1 MIWPLIAVLLLGA
14 AILMCCVT
22 YSIVKLK
29 NNPLER
35 YVRRALICAAG
46 TMACYAVGIMAFGET
61 VSLFAFGFYNIFETL
76 TAVTLLSFVRRYL
89 GNPNGI
95 GFMRVPVLIGAA
107 LDAILMLVNPF
118 TEIAFS
124 LKNLE
129 SPFGGIFYRTVENVK
144 VYGFHS
150 VFVTVIVLCI
160 LGMLLHRMITAPGAY
175 MIKYGSAFFGLL
187 VIAVNSTA
195 YMHFHFTFD
204 YSVVLYAITGFFM
217 FYFSLIYVPR
227 GLMQRLMFFT
237 VSNMQD
243 GIVCIDIDGK
253 IVHANPPAREFCKAD
268 DEIRTLENQV
278 KKWIRE
284 KLNTDSSVYSWESK
298 RNMNGEKHYFS
309 VEYRKIF
316 DSSVKAIGSFF
327 LIHDR
332 TEEYTKYRAER
343 YRATHDKLTGLYNR
357 EYFYEL
363 VRNLL
368 DENPRESYNI
378 IVTDVKNFKIV
389 NDVFGVEA
397 GDRLLKKISEIT
409 ESFGGKYCVYAR
421 LSGDRFAVCIPR
433 KRFSEEKL
441 LRAYSVVDS
450 FFEDS
455 NFKVHIHMG
464 VYEIA
469 DRRLRVAVMCDRAS
483 LALKTIK
490 DSYRSHVAYY
500 DNELREVFISE
511 HRVISEFEKALSRGQ
526 FQLYIQPQINVNGS
540 IRGGEG
546 LVRWIHPKDGMIKP
560 DKFIHILEQTGL
572 ISRLDKYMW
581 ELACQELS
589 RWTAAGSKKHY
600 ISVNISPKDFYLLD
614 VYEIITGLVEKYGIS
629 PSMLHLEITET
640 AIMDNLES
648 QLALIQRLRKYGF
661 LVEID
666 DFGSGYSSLNMLKE
680 IDADV
685 LKLDMA
691 FLRQTENTEKS
702 HLIVKMIITLA
713 KLLNMEVITEGVETK
728 EQVKFLAEYGCD
740 VYQGY
745 YFAKPMPVE
754 QFEAGYLN
762 KRFRMK

>member
-1 MIWPLIAVLLLGA
+1 MVWSLIAALLLGA
-14 AILMCCVT
+14 AMLMCCVS
-22 YSIVKLK
+22 YSIIKLK

-35 YVRRALICAAG
+35 YERRTLICAAAA
-46 TMACYAVGIMAFGET
+46 MACYAAGIMALGRT

-76 TAVTLLSFVRRYL
+76 TVVSLLSFVRRFL
-89 GNPNGI
+89 GNSGGI

-124 LKNLE
+124 LRVIQ
-129 SPFGGIFYRTVENVK
+129 SPFGGIFYNTVENIK
-144 VYGFHS
+144 VYSFHS
-150 VFVTVIVLCI
+150 VFVTVMVLCI
-160 LGMLLHRMITAPGAY
+160 LGMLLHRMISAPGAY
-175 MIKYGSAFFGLL
+175 MIKYCSVFLGIL
-187 VIAVNSTA
+187 VITVSSTA
-195 YMHFHFTFD
+195 YIYISFTFD
-204 YSVVLYAITGFFM
+204 YSVVLYSVTGFFM

-237 VSNMQD
+237 VTNMQD
-243 GIVCIDIDGK
+243 GIICIDIDGK

-268 DEIRTLENQV
+268 EEVQTLENQV
-278 KKWIRE
+278 RKWLKE
-284 KLNTDSSVYSWESK
+284 KLNADSSVYSWESK
-298 RNMNGEKHYFS
+298 RRIDGEKHYYN

-316 DSSVKAIGSFF
+316 DNSVKCIGGFF
-327 LIHDR
+327 MIHDR
-332 TEEYTKYRAER
+332 TEEYNKYRAEK

-363 VRNLL
+363 VRSLL
-368 DENPRESYNI
+368 DENPRENYNI

-397 GDRLLKKISEIT
+397 GDRLLKRISEIT
-409 ESFGGKYCVYAR
+409 ERYGGKYCVYAR

-433 KRFSEEKL
+433 RRFREETL
-441 LRAYSVVDS
+441 LAAFSSVDN

-464 VYEIA
+464 VYEIT
-469 DRRLRVAVMCDRAS
+469 DRRLRIAVMCDRAS
-483 LALKTIK
+483 LAMKTIK

-500 DNELREVFISE
+500 DNELRETFISE

-546 LVRWIHPKDGMIKP
+546 LVRWIHPTDGMIPP
-560 DKFIHILEQTGL
+560 DRFIHILEQTGL

-589 RWTAAGSKKHY
+589 RWSAAGTKKCY

-614 VYEIITGLVEKYGIS
+614 VYGVITGLVEKYGIS

-640 AIMDNLES
+640 AIMENLGA

-661 LVEID
+661 MVEID

-680 IDADV
+680 IDVDV

-691 FLRQTENTEKS
+691 FLRQTEHTEKS

-728 EQVKFLAEYGCD
+728 EQVKYLAEYGCD

-745 YFAKPMPVE
+745 YFAKPMPVK

>member
-1 MIWPLIAVLLLGA
+1 MIWSLTAALLLGA
-14 AILMCCVT
+14 AMLMCCVS
-22 YSIVKLK
+22 YSIIKLK

-35 YVRRALICAAG
+35 YARRALICAAG
-46 TMACYAVGIMAFGET
+46 TMACYAVGIMAFGKT

-76 TAVTLLSFVRRYL
+76 TVVTLLSFVRRYL
-89 GNPNGI
+89 GNTNGI

-107 LDAILMLVNPF
+107 LDAVLMTVNSF

-124 LKNLE
+124 LQPIDAP
-129 SPFGGIFYRTVENVK
+129 SGGVFYRTAENIK
-144 VYGFHS
+144 VYSFHS
-150 VFVTVIVLCI
+150 AFLIVIVLCI

-175 MIKYGSAFFGLL
+175 MIKYGSVFFGLL
-187 VIAVNSTA
+187 IIAVSSTA
-195 YMHFHFTFD
+195 YVYFHFTFD
-204 YSVVLYAITGFFM
+204 YSVLLYSVVGFFM
-217 FYFSLIYVPR
+217 CYFSMIYVPR

-243 GIVCIDIDGK
+243 GIICTDIDGR

-268 DEIRTLENQV
+268 DEVRTLENQV
-278 KKWIRE
+278 KKWTKE
-284 KLNTDSSVYSWESK
+284 KLNADSSVYSWESK
-298 RNMNGEKHYFS
+298 RRISGEKHYYN

-316 DSSVKAIGSFF
+316 DNSVKAIGGFF

-332 TEEYTKYRAER
+332 TEEYTKYRAEK

-363 VRNLL
+363 VRGLL
-368 DENPRESYNI
+368 DENRMENYNI

-397 GDRLLKKISEIT
+397 GDRLLKRISEIT
-409 ESFGGKYCVYAR
+409 ENYGGKYCVYAR

-433 KRFSEEKL
+433 KRFREDAL
-441 LRAYSVVDS
+441 LRAYSSVDN

-464 VYEIA
+464 VYEIT

-500 DNELREVFISE
+500 DNELRETFISE
-511 HRVISEFEKALSRGQ
+511 HRVISEFEKALNRGQ
-526 FQLYIQPQINVNGS
+526 FQLYIQPQISVNGS

-546 LVRWIHPKDGMIKP
+546 LVRWIHPTDGMIPP

-589 RWTAAGSKKHY
+589 RWSESGCKKCY
-600 ISVNISPKDFYLLD
+600 ISVNISPKDFYLLNVYD
-614 VYEIITGLVEKYGIS
+614 VITGLVEKYGIL

-640 AIMDNLES
+640 AIMENLGS
-648 QLALIQRLRKYGF
+648 QLALIQRLRQYGF

>member
-1 MIWPLIAVLLLGA
+1 MVWSLIAVLLLGA

-22 YSIVKLK
+22 YSIIKLK
-29 NNPLER
+29 NDPLER
-35 YVRRALICAAG
+35 YVRRALICASG
-46 TMACYAVGIMAFGET
+46 TMACYAVGIMALSET
-61 VSLFAFGFYNIFETL
+61 VSLFAFSFYNIFETL

-95 GFMRVPVLIGAA
+95 GFMRVPVLIGTA

-124 LKNLE
+124 LKALE
-129 SPFGGIFYRTVENVK
+129 SPFGGFFYRTVENIR

-175 MIKYGSAFFGLL
+175 MIKYGSAFFGLF
-187 VIAVNSTA
+187 VIAVAGTA

-204 YSVVLYAITGFFM
+204 YSVVLYVVTGFFM

-243 GIVCIDIDGK
+243 GIICIDIDGK
-253 IVHANPPAREFCKAD
+253 VVHANPPAREFCKAD

-284 KLNTDSSVYSWESK
+284 KLSADSSVYSWESK

-332 TEEYTKYRAER
+332 TEEYTRYRAER

-511 HRVISEFEKALSRGQ
+511 HRVISDFEKALSRGQ

-546 LVRWIHPKDGMIKP
+546 LVRWIHPKDGMIQP

-614 VYEIITGLVEKYGIS
+614 VYEVITGLVEKYGIS

-754 QFEAGYLN
+754 QFEAGFLN

>member
-1 MIWPLIAVLLLGA
+1 MIWSLIAALLLGA
-14 AILMCCVT
+14 AVLMYCVT
-22 YSIVKLK
+22 FGIVKLK

-35 YVRRALICAAG
+35 HARRVLICAAG
-46 TMACYAVGIMAFGET
+46 TMALYAVGIMALDET
-61 VSLFAFGFYNIFETL
+61 VSIFAFSFYNIFETM
-76 TAVTLLSFVRRYL
+76 TAVSLLAFVRRYL

-107 LDAILMLVNPF
+107 LDTVLMLVNPF

-124 LKNLE
+124 LRNVRPP
-129 SPFGGIFYRTVENVK
+129 SGGVFYRCVENIK
-144 VYGFHS
+144 VYGFHTA
-150 VFVTVIVLCI
+150 FVMIMGVCI
-160 LGMLLHRMITAPGAY
+160 LGMLLHRMMTSPGAY
-175 MIKYGSAFFGLL
+175 MIKYGSVFIGLL
-187 VIAVNSTA
+187 IIFVGSGA
-195 YMHFHFTFD
+195 YMYLRLTFD
-204 YSVVLYAITGFFM
+204 YSMLLYAVTGLIL

-227 GLMQRLMFFT
+227 GLLQRLMFFT
-237 VSNMQD
+237 VANMQD
-243 GIVCIDIDGK
+243 GIVCIDIDGR

-278 KKWIRE
+278 KKWIKER
-284 KLNTDSSVYSWESK
+284 LNADSSVYSWESK
-298 RNMNGEKHYFS
+298 RRVNGEKHYYT

-332 TEEYTKYRAER
+332 TEEYTKYRTER

-363 VRNLL
+363 VRSLL
-368 DENPRESYNI
+368 DENPRENYNI

-397 GDRLLKKISEIT
+397 GDRLLKSISGIT
-409 ESFGGKYCVYAR
+409 ENYGGKYCVYAR
-421 LSGDRFAVCIPR
+421 ISGDRFAVCIPR
-433 KRFSEEKL
+433 KRFSEETL
-441 LRAYSVVDS
+441 LQAYSSVDG

-469 DRRLRVAVMCDRAS
+469 DRKLRVAVMCDRAT

-500 DNELREVFISE
+500 DNDLRETFIGE
-511 HRVISEFEKALSRGQ
+511 HRVISDFEKAMSRGQ
-526 FQLYIQPQINVNGS
+526 FQLYIQPQISVNGN
-540 IRGGEG
+540 IQGGEG
-546 LVRWIHPKDGMIKP
+546 LVRWIHPTDGLIPP

-581 ELACQELS
+581 ELACKELS
-589 RWTAAGSKKHY
+589 RWSETGSKKCY
-600 ISVNISPKDFYLLD
+600 ISVNISPRDFYLLD
-614 VYEIITGLVEKYGIS
+614 VYDVITGLVEKYGIS

-648 QLALIQRLRKYGF
+648 QLALIQRLRQYGF

-702 HLIVKMIITLA
+702 RLIVEMIINLA
-713 KLLNMEVITEGVETK
+713 KQLNMEVITEGVETR

-740 VYQGY
+740 IYQGY
-745 YFAKPMPVE
+745 YFAKPMPAE
-754 QFEAGYLN
+754 QFKAGYLN
-762 KRFRMK
+762 KKFRMK